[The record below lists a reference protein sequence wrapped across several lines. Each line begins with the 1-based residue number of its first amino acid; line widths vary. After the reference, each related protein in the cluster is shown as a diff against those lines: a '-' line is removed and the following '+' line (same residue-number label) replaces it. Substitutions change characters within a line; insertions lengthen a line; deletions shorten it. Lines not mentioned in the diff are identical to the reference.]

1 MNPDFWQGKRLGK
14 FGRRM
19 DASLVVKDD
28 LERIIKDLE
37 NDLLKLGG
45 SRFLIMGAGGF
56 LGFYLVNVLA
66 FWNTKNPDRKTLIY
80 ACDNFFRGR
89 PQWLQ
94 KLEESNELVLIEHDI
109 TQPLPEKLGSFE
121 FIIHAASIASPTFYR
136 KFPIETMDANVNG
149 LRLILDRSV
158 NDKLTKGILYFSTSE
173 IYGDPYKDDIPT
185 PETYRGNVS
194 CTGPRACYDE
204 SKRFGETLCVS
215 FSQVHNVPA
224 KIARPFNN
232 YGPGLKITDGRVLPD
247 FCSNIFL
254 NQDIVLLSD
263 GSPTRTFC
271 YVSDA
276 ITGYFKILF
285 SGRNG
290 EAYNIGVETPEISM
304 LEFAKK
310 VIKIGSDHFDY
321 KGKLIFGQSSEKEY
335 LTDNPQRRCPII
347 EKAKIELNYK
357 PKVDIDMGLLNSMYW
372 YSENLE

>member
-1 MNPDFWQGKRLGK
+1 
-14 FGRRM
+14 M
-19 DASLVVKDD
+19 DALLVVKDD

-37 NDLLKLGG
+37 NDLLNISG
-45 SRFLIMGAGGF
+45 SKFLITGAGGF
-56 LGFYLVNVLA
+56 LGYYLVNVLVS
-66 FWNTKNPDRKTLIY
+66 WNTSNPNNKILVY
-80 ACDNFFRGR
+80 ACDNFIRGK

-94 KLEESNELVLIEHDI
+94 NFEESGEIVLLEHDI
-109 TQPLPEKLGSFE
+109 TQPLPENLGSFE
-121 FIIHAASIASPTFYR
+121 YIIHAASIASPTFYR
-136 KFPIETMDANVNG
+136 KYPIETMDANVNG
-149 LRLILDRSV
+149 LRLILDRCL
-158 NDKLTKGILYFSTSE
+158 NDKSIEGLLYFSTSE
-173 IYGDPYKDDIPT
+173 IYGDPLKGDIPT

-215 FSQVHNVPA
+215 FSKVHNVPV

-232 YGPGLKITDGRVLPD
+232 YGPGLKINDGRVLPD

-290 EAYNIGVETPEISM
+290 EAYNIGVESPEISM
-304 LEFAKK
+304 LELAKK
-310 VIKIGSDHFDY
+310 VIEIGSDYFDY
-321 KGKLIFGQSSEKEY
+321 EGKLIFQKSPEKEY
-335 LTDNPQRRCPII
+335 LTDNPQRRCPVI
-347 EKAKIELNYK
+347 EKAKKELGYE
-357 PKVDIDMGLLNSMYW
+357 PKVDIDTGLLKSMYW
-372 YSENLE
+372 YSENLK